1 MNYSRFIL
9 VSLVILLASCT
20 TARDKGAIGQLKN
33 VKIDLKDEIIKGS
46 PDSAMRRLADMEI
59 KNEYA
64 TQKNNSSAGQKA
76 TLTQG
81 DKIGR
86 PAAYDAA
93 KISQQAGWDAS
104 NKIQPKLGI
113 VAANAKES
121 DQLFE
126 KRATQSGGI
135 GPIVAKDGIV
145 MPEELGIDL
154 QTAGAMEVI
163 KLYKKFLE
171 KYPKYER
178 RDQLMYQ
185 VSRSYE
191 ELGDVEESM
200 RIINQIVKEYPASR
214 YIDEFQFR
222 RGEYYFTRKQYM
234 DAEDAYIAIVDMG
247 AGSSFYELALYKL
260 GWSFYK
266 QNLYQEALH
275 RFIALLDYKVSIG
288 YDFER
293 PKGTFDE
300 KRVEDIFHIVSL
312 TFSNLEGGADAIKEY
327 FASHGKRLYEA
338 NIYGNLGE
346 YYLNKRRY
354 NDAALSYKAFVKFNP
369 YSKVS
374 PHFDMRVNDI
384 YKAGGFPKL
393 VIDSFKEIFA
403 DYGLK
408 SEYWKRNDVNAS
420 PDVLGHVKTSLK
432 ELANH
437 YHALYQDRGLEK
449 DRDGN
454 LQKAVKWYRE
464 FLVSFPKDEESPAIN
479 YQLADLLLENKWY
492 GQAAVEYEHT
502 AYDYPMHE
510 KAATAGYAA
519 VYARRESLAVAT
531 EGDRERVQRDFID
544 SSLRF
549 ADTFPRYEKAAAV
562 MGAAVDDIYGM
573 KEYNFAVASGRKLL
587 ANFPNADQSIR
598 SAALLSIGHS
608 LFDLAQ
614 YADAEK
620 TYQGAL
626 QLTPE
631 NDPARAALT
640 EFLAASVYKQGEQ
653 ANMRADYKTA
663 SGNFLRV
670 AQFAQTSKIR
680 PLADYDGAAALMQL
694 KEWDRAAEVLRSFQ
708 SNYSE
713 HRLQPEVTKKIALI
727 YKETGKL
734 SLAAAEYERA
744 ETELQD
750 VDGRREA
757 LLLAADLYA
766 QAMEPDKVLQVNQRY
781 VSHFPK
787 PVEIALE
794 KRNEIAAALKAR
806 NDTAGYVNELKQ
818 IIEADAGA
826 GAERSERTR
835 YLAATSALVLT
846 EPLFKQFVEIKLAQP
861 FDQNLL
867 RKSAAMKTA
876 REAFENLL
884 SYEVGDVTSAVTY
897 YLAEMYYGFSR
908 SLTESERPDDLS
920 GLEMEQ
926 YELSIEEQAY
936 PFEEKAIQTHEK
948 NLELLTLGVY
958 SAWIEMSIEKLAKLV
973 PARYAKFQESSGFIE
988 SMDTID
994 YAKLTN
1000 PKRVSARPAKVPAAV
1015 Q

>member
-1 MNYSRFIL
+1 MKYSRFFLIGL
-9 VSLVILLASCT
+9 GILLASCS
-20 TARDKGAIGQLKN
+20 TAREKDSIGQLKN
-33 VKIDLKDEIIKGS
+33 VKIDLKDEMLKS
-46 PDSAMRRLADMEI
+46 SLDNAMQHLANL
-59 KNEYA
+59 KNKNKNA
-64 TQKNNSSAGQKA
+64 TLEASSNDGQKNVLK
-76 TLTQG
+76 QG
-81 DKIGR
+81 SKINR

-93 KISQQAGWDAS
+93 MMSQLAAGGAS
-104 NKIQPKLGI
+104 SIQSKPGI
-113 VAANAKES
+113 VAAKTKES

-135 GPIVAKDGIV
+135 GPTVAKDGNV

-178 RDQLMYQ
+178 RDQVMYQ

-222 RGEYYFTRKQYM
+222 RGEYYFTRRQHI
-234 DAEDAYIAIVDMG
+234 DAEDAYKAIVDVG
-247 AGSSFYELALYKL
+247 AGSSYYDLALYKL
-260 GWSFYK
+260 GWTFYK
-266 QNLYQEALH
+266 QDLYQEALH
-275 RFIALLDYKVSIG
+275 QFVVLLDYKVSIG

-293 PKGTFDE
+293 PKGALDE
-300 KRVEDIFHIVSL
+300 KRVEDIFRIVSL
-312 TFSNLEGGADAIKEY
+312 TFSNLGGADAIKNY
-327 FASHGKRLYEA
+327 FDNHGKREYAA
-338 NIYGNLGE
+338 NIYANLGE
-346 YYLNKRRY
+346 YYLDKRRY
-354 NDAALSYKAFVKFNP
+354 NDAAISYKAFVKLNPFN
-369 YSKVS
+369 KVS
-374 PHFDMRVNDI
+374 PHFDMRVNEI
-384 YKAGGFPKL
+384 YLTGGFPRL
-393 VIDSFKEIFA
+393 VIESYKEISA

-408 SEYWKRNDVNAS
+408 SEYWKHFDVTAY
-420 PDVLGHVKTSLK
+420 PDVLGYVKASLK
-432 ELANH
+432 GLANH
-437 YHALYQDRGLEK
+437 YHAFYQDQRLAK

-454 LQKAVKWYRE
+454 FQEAMKWYRE
-464 FLVSFPKDEESPAIN
+464 FLVSFPNDEESPAIN
-479 YQLADLLLENKWY
+479 FQLADLLLENKWY
-492 GQAAVEYEHT
+492 DQAAVEYEHI
-502 AYDYPMHE
+502 AYDYPTHE
-510 KAATAGYAA
+510 KAAAAGYAA
-519 VYARRESLAVAT
+519 VYARRESLSVMA
-531 EGDRERVQRDFID
+531 EGGRERIRRDIIG
-544 SSLRF
+544 SSWKF
-549 ADTFPRYEKAAAV
+549 ADTFPRNEKTAAV
-562 MGAAVDDIYGM
+562 MGAAVDDIYRM
-573 KEYNFAVASGRKLL
+573 KEYSFAVASGRKLL
-587 ANFPNADQSIR
+587 ANSANADPLIR
-598 SAALLSIGHS
+598 SAALLVIGHS

-614 YADAEK
+614 YADAEEA
-620 TYQGAL
+620 YQGAL

-631 NDPARAALT
+631 NDPARVAVT

-653 ANMRADYKTA
+653 ASMRADYRTA
-663 SGNFLRV
+663 SENFLRV
-670 AQFAQTSKIR
+670 AQFAQASKIR
-680 PLADYDGAAALMQL
+680 PLADFDGATALMQL

-708 SNYSE
+708 NNYSG
-713 HRLQPEVTKKIALI
+713 HPLQPEVTKKFAVI

-734 SLAAAEYERA
+734 SLAAAEYERV

-750 VDGRREA
+750 IDVRREA

-766 QAMEPDKVLQVNQRY
+766 QAKEPDKALRVNQRY
-781 VSHFPK
+781 VSHFPR
-787 PVEIALE
+787 PVETALE

-806 NDTAGYVNELKQ
+806 KDTAGYVNELKQ
-818 IIEADAGA
+818 IVEADAGA

-835 YLAATSALVLT
+835 YLAATSALVLA
-846 EPLFKQFVEIKLAQP
+846 EPLFKQFAEIKLIQP

-876 REAFENLL
+876 KEAFENLL

-908 SLTESERPDDLS
+908 ALSESERPDDLS

-973 PARYAKFQESSGFIE
+973 SARYAKFQESSGFIE
-988 SMDTID
+988 VMDTID

-1000 PKRVSARPAKVPAAV
+1000 PKRAATRSPAVPAAV
-1015 Q
+1015 R